1 MVDSQ
6 TQPTAVPNF
15 WQKHGAKLAAL
26 LFWLVVVGG
35 YYAYARQNG
44 LTLEESVTNI
54 AEWVTN
60 RIYGPLLY
68 MVLYAIRPLLFFP
81 ATVLTLLGG
90 FLFGPIGI
98 IYTVIGSNASAM
110 VAFSVGW
117 FFGQN
122 VLNKEKDAS
131 VIQQYTQRMRN
142 NSFETVLI
150 MRLIFLPYDLVN
162 YASGFLKISWK
173 PFLAATAIGSIP
185 GTISFVLLG
194 ASFGTL
200 DELLAGEIQ
209 INPATAAA
217 SVLLIGVSLALSR
230 YVKKRERGRGGD
242 RESWRLRDRETRRQ
256 GE

>member
-6 TQPTAVPNF
+6 VEQAKLPGF

-26 LFWLVVVGG
+26 LFWLAVVGG

-44 LTLEESVTNI
+44 LTVEESVTNI
-54 AEWVTN
+54 AAWVTGSLF
-60 RIYGPLLY
+60 GPLVY

-81 ATVLTLLGG
+81 ATILTLLGG

-98 IYTVIGSNASAM
+98 LYTIIGSNASAM
-110 VAFSVGW
+110 VAFGVGW
-117 FFGQN
+117 FFGQG
-122 VLNKEKDAS
+122 VLTKEESAG
-131 VIQQYTQRMRN
+131 ILQRYAQRMRD

-162 YASGFLKISWK
+162 YASGFLKINWLA
-173 PFLAATAIGSIP
+173 FLVATAVGSIP

-194 ASFGTL
+194 TSFGTL
-200 DELLAGEIQ
+200 DELLSGDIQ
-209 INPATAAA
+209 LNPVTAVV
-217 SVLLIGVSLALSR
+217 SVLLIGVSIALSR
-230 YVKKRERGRGGD
+230 YVKKRETRRGGE
-242 RESWRLRDRETRRQ
+242 RGNGRQ